1 MFSDRTN
8 WRLAQNRF
16 TVALEEVRAR
26 GARLFDLTVS
36 NPTRAGLHYDER
48 AILGALAS
56 PRALDYDPQSKGLLP
71 VREAVAGYY
80 KSEHGIR
87 DLDAEQI
94 VLTTSTSEG
103 YSFVFRLLCNA
114 GDELLV
120 PKPSYPLFEFLA
132 DLQDVRLVPYPLIY
146 DHGWQM
152 DFPSLEKAV
161 TEQTRGVV
169 VVHPNNPTGSYV
181 KTGEM
186 EMLNSFCREHGLAVI
201 VDEVFLDYEL
211 ETSGAKALFP
221 EERDRS
227 AESAALPRSFA
238 PLKSDP
244 GPKIDTARGS
254 ATTPKSAA
262 GSNGDTARENAATP
276 KIDRGLGRRA
286 DFAANLE
293 RRTSFA
299 GNREVLTFTLSGLSK
314 VAALPQMKV
323 AWVVTSGPQELAVA
337 AMGRLEVIADTYLS
351 MNAPVQ
357 WAVPALLKQRED
369 IQRQL
374 LERVK
379 ANLAELDRQL
389 AGQRACQRL
398 DVEGGWYAV
407 LRIPVTRTDEE
418 LAIELLREKA
428 VVVHPGHFF
437 DFPSD
442 GYLVLSLITPAGE
455 FAVGIA
461 AILEKLYS

>member
-36 NPTRAGLHYDER
+36 NPTRAGLHYDGR
-48 AILGALAS
+48 SILGVLAS
-56 PRALDYDPQSKGLLP
+56 PRALDYDPQSKGLVP
-71 VREAVAGYY
+71 AREAVAGYY
-80 KSEHGIR
+80 QSEHGIR

-161 TEQTRGVV
+161 TERTRGVV

-181 KTGEM
+181 KAGEVG
-186 EMLNSFCREHGLAVI
+186 MLNSLCREHGLAVI
-201 VDEVFLDYEL
+201 VDEVFLDYTL
-211 ETSGAKALFP
+211 ESSGAKAP
-221 EERDRS
+221 VHKEHDRS
-227 AESAALPRSFA
+227 AESAAP
-238 PLKSDP
+238 
-244 GPKIDTARGS
+244 
-254 ATTPKSAA
+254 PKS
-262 GSNGDTARENAATP
+262 
-276 KIDRGLGRRA
+276 DRGLGGQA
-286 DFAANLE
+286 NFAANLG
-293 RRTSFA
+293 RHASFA
-299 GNREVLTFTLSGLSK
+299 GNQEVLTFTLSGLSK

-323 AWVVTSGPQELAVA
+323 AWVVTSGPQEVAVA

-351 MNAPVQ
+351 LNAPVQ
-357 WAVPALLKQRED
+357 WAVPALLEQRED

-389 AGQRACQRL
+389 AGQKACQRL
-398 DVEGGWYAV
+398 EVEGGWYAV
-407 LRIPVTRTDEE
+407 LRVPVTRSDEE

-442 GYLVLSLITPAGE
+442 GYLVLSLITPVGE

-461 AILEKLYS
+461 AILEKLYW